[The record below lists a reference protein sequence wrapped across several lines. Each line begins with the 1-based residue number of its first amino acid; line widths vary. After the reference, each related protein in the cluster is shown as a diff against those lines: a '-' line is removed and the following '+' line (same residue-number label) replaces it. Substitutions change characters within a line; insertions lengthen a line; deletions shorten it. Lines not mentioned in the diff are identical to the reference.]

1 MEINTIFLIVLLL
14 LIVILLTR
22 VISLQSQLNEL
33 KRDVERIE
41 NDAGITKR
49 TPSSSFNYPVSSS
62 TLSSSSDQQTELS
75 ELDQELI
82 LMIQQGNKIKAIKK
96 LREARNLSLK
106 DAKDYV
112 DTLERTS
119 S

>member
-41 NDAGITKR
+41 NAGITQR
-49 TPSSSFNYPVSSS
+49 TPSSSFNYSVSSS
-62 TLSSSSDQQTELS
+62 TLSSSSEQPTELS

>member
-1 MEINTIFLIVLLL
+1 MEINTIILIVVLL

-41 NDAGITKR
+41 NGAGITQQMPR
-49 TPSSSFNYPVSSS
+49 SSLNYPVSSS
-62 TLSSSSDQQTELS
+62 TQSSSSEHPTEWS

-82 LMIQQGNKIKAIKK
+82 LMIQQGNKIKAIKN

-106 DAKDYV
+106 EAKDYV
-112 DTLERTS
+112 DALDRTS

>member
-41 NDAGITKR
+41 NGAGITPR
-49 TPSSSFNYPVSSS
+49 SSLNYPVSSS
-62 TLSSSSDQQTELS
+62 TQSSSSEHPTELS

-112 DTLERTS
+112 DALDRTS

>member
-1 MEINTIFLIVLLL
+1 MEINTIFLIVVLL
-14 LIVILLTR
+14 LIVILLIR

-41 NDAGITKR
+41 NGAGITQR
-49 TPSSSFNYPVSSS
+49 TPRSSVDYPVSSS
-62 TLSSSSDQQTELS
+62 TQSSSSGHPTELS
-75 ELDQELI
+75 ELDQELT

-112 DTLERTS
+112 DALDRTS

>member
-1 MEINTIFLIVLLL
+1 MELNTIFIVVVLL

-41 NDAGITKR
+41 SGAGITQR
-49 TPSSSFNYPVSSS
+49 TPSPSFNYSVSSS
-62 TLSSSSDQQTELS
+62 TQSSTSEHPTELL

-112 DTLERTS
+112 DTLDRTS